1 MEKKNLLIPGILGGI
16 IIILIITIIY
26 IVNKN
31 HQKDKERDN
40 EVEMMIFEKKEVE
53 KEFEEL
59 TTEFDGY
66 TSNIKN
72 DSIFKLLEKEKMK
85 VQQLLDELR
94 VTKSTNTR
102 RIAQLKGELATVRK
116 VMVHYVNQID
126 SLNAENKE
134 LKTENKEVRRKY
146 QEASQTVEQLSKEK
160 ETLHEVVNR
169 ASKLEVSNFS
179 MIPLNNRNRKVGIFS
194 QIANLQFNYT
204 IAKNITAQP
213 GNKTI
218 YLRIMRPD
226 DEVLTKNPANVFPF
240 ENKEI
245 SYSSKKDFEYEGE
258 AINDVMYWK
267 VEEIIQ
273 SGNYRADFFLD
284 GSRVGSFQFTI
295 KK

>member
-1 MEKKNLLIPGILGGI
+1 MKKNNVLIPAILTAI
-16 IIILIITIIY
+16 IMILIFAVIY
-26 IVNKN
+26 FVNKSK
-31 HQKDKERDN
+31 QKDKEKAQ
-40 EVEMMIFEKKEVE
+40 EVEMMNFEKEQVK
-53 KEFEEL
+53 KEFEDL

-72 DSIFKLLEKEKMK
+72 DSIFKLLEREKMR

-94 VTKSTNTR
+94 VTKATNTR
-102 RIAQLKGELATVRK
+102 RIGELKNELASLRK

-126 SLNAENKE
+126 TLNAENKV
-134 LKTENKEVRRKY
+134 LKTENKEVKKRYK
-146 QEASQTVEQLSKEK
+146 EASETVEQLSKEK
-160 ETLHEVVNR
+160 DTLHEVVNR

-179 MIPLNNRNRKVGIFS
+179 MTPLNNRNRKVGIFS
-194 QIANLQFNYT
+194 QIVNLQFNYT

-218 YLRIMRPD
+218 FLRIMRPD
-226 DEVLTKNPANVFPF
+226 DEVLTKSSSNVFRF
-240 ENKEI
+240 ENKDIE
-245 SYSSKKDFEYEGE
+245 YSAKKDFEYEGE
-258 AINDVMYWK
+258 VVNDVMYWK

-284 GSRVGSFQFTI
+284 GSRVGSFLFVI

>member
-1 MEKKNLLIPGILGGI
+1 MEKNKFLIPGILGGI
-16 IIILIITIIY
+16 IILLIIVVIFVVIKS
-26 IVNKN
+26 N
-31 HQKDKERDN
+31 QKDKEIAN
-40 EVEMMIFEKKEVE
+40 VVEMMNFEKQEVE
-53 KEFEEL
+53 KEFEDL

-85 VQQLLDELR
+85 VEQLLEELR
-94 VTKSTNTR
+94 VTKSTNSR
-102 RIAQLKGELATVRK
+102 RIAQLRAELATVRK

-146 QEASQTVEQLSKEK
+146 QEASQTVDQLSKEK
-160 ETLHEVVNR
+160 ETLHEVVSR
-169 ASKLEVSNFS
+169 AAKLEITNFS
-179 MIPLNNRNRKVGIFS
+179 MTPLSNRNRKVGIFS

-226 DEVLTKNPANVFPF
+226 DEVLTKSPSNVFPF

-245 SYSSKKDFEYEGE
+245 TFSSKKEFEYEGE
-258 AINDVMYWK
+258 NLNDVLYWK

-273 SGNYRADFFLD
+273 SGTYRADFFID
-284 GSRVGSFQFTI
+284 GNRTGSFQFVL

>member
-16 IIILIITIIY
+16 IIILIIAVIY
-26 IVNKN
+26 FVNKTQ
-31 HQKDKERDN
+31 QKEKEIAN
-40 EVEMMIFEKKEVE
+40 VVEMMSFEKEEVE

-169 ASKLEVSNFS
+169 ASKLEVSSFS
-179 MIPLNNRNRKVGIFS
+179 MIPLSNRNRKVGIFS

-226 DEVLTKNPANVFPF
+226 DEVLTKSPANVFPF

-273 SGNYRADFFLD
+273 KGNYRADFFLD